1 MSRIT
6 NDTEFRKALD
16 ALDATRQRLVAAGFV
31 ENVIALC
38 SDERIARVVAVA
50 GNNDAAEGALAE
62 ALKTARAATFDCHTR
77 CGSEG
82 DWSEQAGYFVA
93 RAATAALTPPGQMPS
108 GPALQAA
115 LSCRMAQTS
124 KSIVSGDDTAGQ
136 EGEQQYRTLSE
147 FLDSWRDYPL

>member
-1 MSRIT
+1 MTRIS
-6 NDTEFRKALD
+6 NDAEFRKALD
-16 ALDATRQRLVAAGFV
+16 GLEPVRQRQVAARFV
-31 ENVIALC
+31 ENVLALC
-38 SDERIARVVAVA
+38 SDERIARVVEVA
-50 GNNDAAEGALAE
+50 GNSEAGEDELAE
-62 ALKTARAATFDCHTR
+62 ALKTARANTFDCHTR

-124 KSIVSGDDTAGQ
+124 KSIVTGDDTAGQ
-136 EGEQQYRTLSE
+136 EGEQQYRILSE
-147 FLDSWRDYPL
+147 FLDS

>member
-1 MSRIT
+1 MPGIT

-16 ALDATRQRLVAAGFV
+16 GLDATRQRQVAACFV

-38 SDERIARVVAVA
+38 SDERLARVAAVA
-50 GNNDAAEGALAE
+50 GNSDAASDSALAE
-62 ALKTARAATFDCHTR
+62 ALKTARAATIDCHTR

-93 RAATAALTPPGQMPS
+93 RAATAALTPIGQMPS
-108 GPALQAA
+108 GPAWQAA

-124 KSIVSGDDTAGQ
+124 MSIVTGDDTAGQ
-136 EGEQQYRTLSE
+136 EGEQQYRILSE
-147 FLDSWRDYPL
+147 FLDS